1 MTVSTEISSNEYT
14 GNGVTTDF
22 DYKFR
27 IFKVSDLSVTTSD
40 ADGDNV
46 VTLRLGTDYTVTG
59 ANKSAGGKV
68 ILTKPLTDKHQI
80 SISRVIPIVQETSF
94 RNQGKFLAETHEDAF
109 DYLTM
114 LMQRLWGSLSLF
126 LKRPSILANWFDAKG
141 YRIANLGKPKR
152 DSDAVDLGTLKD
164 EISGVNSTILKRE
177 NRLLRVDDMDIAALP
192 NTSERA
198 GNVLTFDKD
207 GKPIVVAP
215 ATGSAVDVLNQL
227 GRESGAGLSGF
238 SHDVPYAPAT
248 VGHKLKNSVWVTDA
262 PFNAKM
268 DGVTDDTSAFQ
279 KAIDSGKI
287 VQIPNGQILTSDL
300 TIYPNTTIIG
310 SGRKHGIKGN
320 SGTQI
325 IYKGIENSN
334 WLTLKDRDGMKGDGQ
349 GTVILKAF
357 SCINASDYLEL
368 PSHSE
373 PYFLYRPNP
382 QKVLD
387 SNSRGLFAVE
397 STHVDWGAHSDWQ
410 AAKEGGV
417 NCPFLIIDDVKLQN
431 FTYPID
437 VHTWMCQISNFE
449 PYLCGPVRLSGTST
463 KITNSWPRNPLSV
476 AWQVGVQYSNM
487 SASSLGEGVY
497 NNFGNNGNG
506 GLECY
511 FGFITL
517 NDVGYELIRGTVL
530 NAYKGTI
537 KVDNLTGVTGST
549 DRPSRLGK
557 ISGSEGFIIWGCIPK
572 MQNREGVQIS
582 LAFNLFAAINED
594 LLGNHMFQT
603 PTHAKNLWITNP
615 WESKLGNSSQLEYF
629 APYVSQSDNTIIG
642 SPFVT
647 YPLKDNKT
655 REVGSLKV
663 GYKNSVLIR
672 GAGRVHRFRIFGSFD
687 DGITSAAS
695 TNPRQ
700 KHGMLRIDFTHYAS
714 PLADGTSSAIDNFKT
729 AHAILTFSRTLEG
742 RVYDTVLSDS
752 VSTGNDKPIF
762 FRVIQESDGG
772 FTVEF
777 GVTRVIDGK
786 DEYRQCLVDV
796 HYTGSY
802 PRNTD
807 NNSVSLMLG

>member
-27 IFKVSDLSVTTSD
+27 IFKANQLSVITSD

-59 ANKSAGGKV
+59 VNKSTGGKV
-68 ILTKPLTDKHQI
+68 ILIRPLAGKRKI
-80 SISRVIPIVQETSF
+80 SITREIPIKQETSF
-94 RNQGKFLAETHEDAF
+94 RNQSKFFAEMHEDAF

-114 LMQRLWGSLSLF
+114 ILQRIWGSLGSLY
-126 LKRPSILANWFDAKG
+126 LKRPNILANWFDAKG

-152 DSDAVDLGTLKD
+152 DTDAVDLGTLND
-164 EISGVNSTILKRE
+164 EISGVNSTVLKRE
-177 NRLLRVDDMDIAALP
+177 KRVLRVDDLDIEALP
-192 NTSERA
+192 KANVRA

-215 ATGSAVDVLNQL
+215 ASGSAVDVLNQL
-227 GRESGAGLSGF
+227 GRESGANLSGF
-238 SHDVPYAPAT
+238 SHDALYAPAT

-268 DGVTDDTSAFQ
+268 DGATDDTVAFQ

-287 VQIPNGQILTSDL
+287 VQIPMGDTVVSNL

-310 SGRKHGIKGN
+310 CGRRHGIHVT

-325 IYKGIENSN
+325 LYKGAINTD
-334 WLTLKDRDGMKGDGQ
+334 WLTLADREGMIGDGQ
-349 GTVILKAF
+349 GGITLKSF
-357 SCINASDYLEL
+357 TCINASSYLEL
-368 PSHSE
+368 PSSTSE
-373 PYFLYRPNP
+373 PYYLYRPNA
-382 QKVLD
+382 QKVLEG
-387 SNSRGLFAVE
+387 NSRGLFAVE
-397 STHVDWGAHSDWQ
+397 STHVDWGTHSDWR

-431 FTYPID
+431 FTYPLD
-437 VHTWMCQISNFE
+437 AHSWMCQISNFE

-463 KITNSWPRNPLSV
+463 KITNSWPRYPLSV
-476 AWQVGVQYSNM
+476 AWQSGVQYSNM

-497 NNFGNNGNG
+497 NNTGNSG

-511 FGFITL
+511 FGFVSLDDI
-517 NDVGYELIRGTVL
+517 GYELIRGTVL

-537 KVDNLTGVTGST
+537 NVNGLTGVTGST

-557 ISGSEGFIIWGCIPK
+557 ISGADGFIIWGSIPK
-572 MQNREGVQIS
+572 MQNREGEQIS
-582 LAFNLFAAINED
+582 LAFNLFTAISED
-594 LLGNHMFQT
+594 LLGNHIFQT
-603 PTHAKNLWITNP
+603 PIHAKNLWITNP
-615 WESKLGNSSQLEYF
+615 WESKLGNSSQFEYF

-647 YPLKDNKT
+647 YPLRDNKT

-687 DGITSAAS
+687 DGVTSAAS

-714 PLADGTSSAIDNFKT
+714 PLADGVSSASDNFKT
-729 AHAILTFSRTLEG
+729 AYAVLTFSRTLEG
-742 RVYDTVLSDS
+742 RVYDIVLSDS
-752 VSTGNDKPIF
+752 VSTGVDKPIF
-762 FRVIQESDGG
+762 FRVNQESDGG

-777 GVTRVIDGK
+777 GVTRQQDGN
-786 DEYRQCLVDV
+786 DDYRQCLLGVK
-796 HYTGSY
+796 YSGSY

-807 NNSVSLMLG
+807 NNTVSLILG